1 MRNRRHLPGWLICP
15 VLLAT
20 WAVPACRGT
29 PPSPERVLPSPH
41 FVTTITRAPL
51 AWTRSTGAGVRI
63 AVTHN
68 HDEDL
73 ALVNLVAPDATV
85 KPLRVDHDARVGR
98 EPLADLLDRRS
109 IHILAVVEP
118 GDFDPQALCECVHAA
133 TRAGVAVF
141 VNADLVGEKDAV
153 DVGLIGDLKAA
164 GAITIG
170 RLDRAGLVRGPD
182 QVLGQIDLF
191 APYGVAFDRGAV
203 LTAAGVGAIVLAVEP
218 TLDMETLKER
228 LIDTADAM
236 YQASNPETGA
246 WNPQGV
252 RVDPRTGEFSP
263 TKQAFHL
270 RRVNA
275 ARAVGA
281 YLDVRWPVE
290 ALNAPAAWRS
300 ATGRGVRVAVLD
312 QGFHVENPAF
322 EGHLVDRA
330 AFFPGR
336 GFEGSQNFHGTAMA
350 RIVLAIAPDASL
362 VFLHHGNEYGQP
374 EAVTKAYA
382 DAIDY
387 AIVTGVDVITSSAAP
402 WPNTPE
408 VHAAIDRA
416 IAAGVVFVWFHY
428 HGLNEA
434 VIRPGVFWDPR
445 WEVGAFDRF
454 FEDDKPSDL
463 EGGFSCTAPQIAGIA
478 ALILQNEPD
487 LSAGEVKRRII
498 ETATVLPDGNSIAD
512 AAAAVENQPSGRQLP
527 GWDGLLAWGGQ
538 CRAVYQ
544 EPGAAGKISIEVE
557 EEGRHWPVPIWP
569 HRDILLYPLRPSSL
583 SMSRSGSGTFQV
595 EVYQDGDVRW
605 TAELPGR
612 RLRSGQSSAR
622 VSLPSDRWGGGFYS
636 ATLGEGDVPPLH
648 VEVEGDRVHLWWES
662 ATGVPMERARR
673 SGEGIPPSYRLYR
686 FEVKTQI
693 LPELVQTVY

>member
-1 MRNRRHLPGWLICP
+1 MRNRQRLLGWPLFL

-29 PPSPERVLPSPH
+29 PLPQERILPSPH
-41 FVTTITRAPL
+41 FCTTITRAPI
-51 AWTRSTGAGVRI
+51 AWTRSTGAGVRV

-98 EPLADLLDRRS
+98 ESLADLLDRRS

-118 GDFDPQALCECVHAA
+118 GDFDPQALCECVRAA
-133 TRAGVAVF
+133 TRAGIAVF
-141 VNADLVGEKDAV
+141 VNADPGVESDAI
-153 DVGLIGDLKAA
+153 DVELIGDLKAA
-164 GAITIG
+164 GAITVG

-182 QVLGQIDLF
+182 QALRQIDLF
-191 APYGVAFDRGAV
+191 APYGVTFDRGAV
-203 LTAAGVGAIVLAVEP
+203 LTAAGAGALVLAAEP
-218 TLDMETLKER
+218 SLTSERLKER

-236 YQASNPETGA
+236 YQASNPETGG
-246 WNPQGV
+246 WNRQGV
-252 RVDPRTGEFSP
+252 RVDRKTGDYSP
-263 TKQAFHL
+263 NKQAFHF

-281 YLDVRWPVE
+281 HLDVRWPVE
-290 ALNAPAAWRS
+290 ALNVPAAWRS
-300 ATGRGVRVAVLD
+300 ATGRGVRVALLD

-322 EGHLVDRA
+322 EGHLVDKA

-336 GFEGSQNFHGTAMA
+336 GFDGLQNFHGTAMA
-350 RIVLAIAPDASL
+350 KIVLAVAPDASL
-362 VFLHHGNEYGQP
+362 VFLHHSERYDQM
-374 EAVTKAYA
+374 EAVTQAYA

-387 AIVTGVDVITSSAAP
+387 AIATGVDVITSSAAS

-416 IAAGVVFVWFHY
+416 IATGIVFVWFHY
-428 HGLNEA
+428 HGPNEA
-434 VIRPGVFWDPR
+434 VIRPGFFWDPR

-454 FEDDKPSDL
+454 FEDDKPSEL
-463 EGGFSCTAPQIAGIA
+463 EGGLSCTAPQIAGIA

-487 LSAGEVKRRII
+487 LSPAEVKRRIL

-512 AAAAVENQPSGRQLP
+512 AAAAVENRPSGRQLP
-527 GWDGLLAWGGQ
+527 GWDGLPAPGGQ
-538 CRAVYQ
+538 CHAVYQ

-569 HRDILLYPLRPSSL
+569 HRDILLYPLRPPSL
-583 SMSRSGSGTFQV
+583 SMSSSGSGTFRV
-595 EVYQDGDVRW
+595 EVYQDGDVRLI
-605 TAELPGR
+605 AELPGR

-648 VEVEGDRVHLWWES
+648 VKVDGDRVHLWWES
-662 ATGVPMERARR
+662 AAGAPMERARR
-673 SGEGIPPSYRLYR
+673 SGEGIPPACRLYR
-686 FEVKTQI
+686 FEVETQI